1 MFLGTPGALRERQIK
16 KLHKTKSDQHQI
28 ILGITFM
35 KMLKFQNFGN
45 TPGQPC
51 LLWVENQ
58 NSAPN
63 IFFALSSCFRKGM
76 TQPPCPKT
84 LGGDRF
90 GRNGGF
96 WGLGLTP
103 RAPGSKLHAKK
114 LLAGCP

>member
-28 ILGITFM
+28 ILGI
-35 KMLKFQNFGN
+35 MLKFQNFGN
-45 TPGQPC
+45 TSGQPC

-58 NSAPN
+58 NSALI

-76 TQPPCPKT
+76 TQPPCPNT

-90 GRNGGF
+90 GRNGDF

-103 RAPGSKLHAKK
+103 KAPGSKLHAKK